1 MANHKGSEGTV
12 KIGSNAISEL
22 KSYNISEEAETI
34 EDTTMGDSSR
44 TYQVGLKTFSGS
56 CEAFWDETD
65 TSGQGALTNGATGTI
80 NIYPEGADT
89 GDTYYTGAIIVT
101 GVERSAELDGMV
113 ELTISFTG
121 NGALTS
127 ATA

>member
-65 TSGQGALTNGATGTI
+65 SSGQGALTNGYATLDFSLKVPK
-80 NIYPEGADT
+80 PEAFAVRDRVGK
-89 GDTYYTGAIIVT
+89 
-101 GVERSAELDGMV
+101 
-113 ELTISFTG
+113 
-121 NGALTS
+121 
-127 ATA
+127 